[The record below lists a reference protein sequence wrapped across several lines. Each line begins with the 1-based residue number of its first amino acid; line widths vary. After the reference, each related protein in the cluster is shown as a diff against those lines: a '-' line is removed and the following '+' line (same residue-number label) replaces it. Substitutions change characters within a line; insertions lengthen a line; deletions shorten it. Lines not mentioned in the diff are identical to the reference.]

1 MVIVIFRTRLRAG
14 ADQAALGQLT
24 REMRTLVQTIPGFLS
39 VKDFLASDG
48 EGVSVAEFQTL
59 AAAKAWREH
68 PEHRRA
74 QERGRQEFF
83 SSYHVQ
89 VCEVGR
95 EYSFPASEAGGIRGN
110 DPGAA

>member
-14 ADQAALGQLT
+14 ADQDALVQLT
-24 REMRTLVQTIPGFLS
+24 QEMRTLVQTIPGFLS
-39 VKDFLASDG
+39 VKDFVASDG
-48 EGVSVAEFQTL
+48 ESVSLAEFQTM

-68 PEHRRA
+68 PEHRCA
-74 QERGRQEFF
+74 QERGRTEFF

-95 EYSFPASEAGGIRGN
+95 DYSFPS
-110 DPGAA
+110 